1 MCVCVLSV
9 SLCAAWLT
17 AQEWWGVCV
26 CVCLSHIDLVSAS
39 ERSTVFGAAKKSTE
53 PGPTRAR
60 IMYLRGFYIIFT
72 LAVITRIGGRIS
84 WSFLRM
90 ALTRTLETRMCK
102 CSVNE
107 CVYSVSLS
115 LCVCIFLSGYHLPAS
130 ITVCLFP
137 CLPAL
142 FSLSHSVCFFHS
154 LSLSVSLFLS
164 IHLCVYLAYGPD
176 PACSPRFM
184 KCEQLSRWCIS
195 YSGRLCVG
203 FVPQTKAY
211 DTCEP
216 LVAQTHRHR
225 GSSGC

>member
-1 MCVCVLSV
+1 MCISVSSVCLCVYFYLFIVCLSVCVLLDYIHLSV
-9 SLCAAWLT
+9 SLS
-17 AQEWWGVCV
+17 VCSLFSHTLY
-26 CVCLSHIDLVSAS
+26 LSV
-39 ERSTVFGAAKKSTE
+39 
-53 PGPTRAR
+53 
-60 IMYLRGFYIIFT
+60 YLP
-72 LAVITRIGGRIS
+72 
-84 WSFLRM
+84 
-90 ALTRTLETRMCK
+90 
-102 CSVNE
+102 
-107 CVYSVSLS
+107 VSL
-115 LCVCIFLSGYHLPAS
+115 Y
-130 ITVCLFP
+130 
-137 CLPAL
+137 
-142 FSLSHSVCFFHS
+142 
-154 LSLSVSLFLS
+154 LS

>member
-1 MCVCVLSV
+1 MEGPHKNRRTRMCVCVSAEWINVYAVSRVCLCVFLSV
-9 SLCAAWLT
+9 YLLP
-17 AQEWWGVCV
+17 
-26 CVCLSHIDLVSAS
+26 VCLSVC
-39 ERSTVFGAAKKSTE
+39 
-53 PGPTRAR
+53 
-60 IMYLRGFYIIFT
+60 FYIH
-72 LAVITRIGGRIS
+72 L
-84 WSFLRM
+84 
-90 ALTRTLETRMCK
+90 
-102 CSVNE
+102 SVYLSAGLLFSHT
-107 CVYSVSLS
+107 VYLLFVSLS
-115 LCVCIFLSGYHLPAS
+115 VLVFLFLS
-130 ITVCLFP
+130 
-137 CLPAL
+137 
-142 FSLSHSVCFFHS
+142 
-154 LSLSVSLFLS
+154 LS

>member
-1 MCVCVLSV
+1 
-9 SLCAAWLT
+9 
-17 AQEWWGVCV
+17 
-26 CVCLSHIDLVSAS
+26 
-39 ERSTVFGAAKKSTE
+39 
-53 PGPTRAR
+53 
-60 IMYLRGFYIIFT
+60 
-72 LAVITRIGGRIS
+72 
-84 WSFLRM
+84 
-90 ALTRTLETRMCK
+90 MCK
-102 CSVNE
+102 CRVNE
-107 CVYSVSLS
+107 CVYSVSLVCVCVYIFICLS
-115 LCVCIFLSGYHLPAS
+115 SACLSVCLYIHLCVSLSACS
-130 ITVCLFP
+130 
-137 CLPAL
+137 L
-142 FSLSHSVCFFHS
+142 FSLTLCLSDSS
-154 LSLSVSLFLS
+154 SLSVSLFLS